1 MAENGIRWFVMCS
14 TTKNFAV
21 WANLLMF
28 SLVYYQGI
36 KIASR
41 KVWCLPLAIR
51 KTRITRM
58 MVGLMGIR
66 SDSSSSIT
74 MPTTERNT
82 IPTSSW
88 FHLNLQQNIYKH
100 SWKLSQMKMYD
111 ALLRCIRLNYGY
123 KKVSLIKHF
132 FISN

>member
-1 MAENGIRWFVMCS
+1 M
-14 TTKNFAV
+14 TKNFAL

-28 SLVYYQGI
+28 SLVYYRGI

-41 KVWCLPLAIR
+41 EVWCLPLAIR

-58 MVGLMGIR
+58 MGGLMGIR

-82 IPTSSW
+82 IPTSS
-88 FHLNLQQNIYKH
+88 
-100 SWKLSQMKMYD
+100 
-111 ALLRCIRLNYGY
+111 
-123 KKVSLIKHF
+123 
-132 FISN
+132 